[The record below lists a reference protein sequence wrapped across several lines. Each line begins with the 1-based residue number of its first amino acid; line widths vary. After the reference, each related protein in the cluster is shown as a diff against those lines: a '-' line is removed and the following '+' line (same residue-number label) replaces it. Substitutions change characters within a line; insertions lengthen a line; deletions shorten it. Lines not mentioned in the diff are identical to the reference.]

1 VIKVYLVIKVDET
14 TNSNSTWETS
24 ENITPLRNLKSR
36 SKEHIPGIHTILQEI
51 EIKQKQSEQV
61 IEKQKILRFKKPKS
75 ESDKIQ
81 SLTIFIEKAIE
92 KKQESIKAMYD
103 FKIEF
108 DEYNG
113 LFIVSY
119 YFDRDLTLEDERKI
133 AELEVLILEKID
145 IFRIEFQRIYKR

>member
-1 VIKVYLVIKVDET
+1 MDET

-36 SKEHIPGIHTILQEI
+36 SKEPIPGIHTILQEI

-92 KKQESIKAMYD
+92 KKKESIKDMYD

-145 IFRIEFQRIYKR
+145 IFRIDFQRIYKR